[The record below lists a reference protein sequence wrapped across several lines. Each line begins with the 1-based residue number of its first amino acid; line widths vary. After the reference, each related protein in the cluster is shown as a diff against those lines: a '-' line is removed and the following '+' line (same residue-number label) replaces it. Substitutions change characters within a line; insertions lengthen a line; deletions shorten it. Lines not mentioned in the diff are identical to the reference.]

1 MGTYLVTGGCGF
13 IGSHLADRLLA
24 EGHAV
29 RVLDDLSTGRLANKP
44 TAAPLFRACI
54 TEQEAVEN
62 AAAGCDGIFHLAAIA
77 SVERTTQDWI
87 GTHRINLTGTITIFE
102 AARRVGRRGPLPVVY
117 ASSAA
122 IYGNNPAARLDERC
136 LPAPTSAYGADKLGC
151 ELHARAA
158 TLIHGVSTI
167 GLRFFNVYGTR
178 QDPRS
183 PYSGVISIFCDRLMG
198 GRPIDIHGD
207 GKQLRDFVHVS
218 DVVSGLTRAMKRLT
232 LREADGPEI
241 YNVCSGTG
249 TTIGGLA
256 QLLARLTGQRLE
268 MRHGPARAGDVR
280 HSLGD
285 PTRAGLLLAFH
296 SAMSLEAGLSQML
309 GVQRAA
315 AE

>member
-1 MGTYLVTGGCGF
+1 VGTYLVTGGCGF

-24 EGHAV
+24 DGHAV
-29 RVLDDLSTGRLANKP
+29 RILDDLSTGKLANKP
-44 TAAPLFRACI
+44 AAAPLIQACI
-54 TEQEAVEN
+54 TDAAAVKD

-87 GTHRINLTGTITIFE
+87 GTHRVNLTGTIAVFE
-102 AARRVGRRGPLPVVY
+102 AARRARQGNPVPVVY

-122 IYGNNPAARLDERC
+122 IYGSTQAARLDERC
-136 LPAPTSAYGADKLGC
+136 LPAPASAYGADKLGC

-158 TLIHGVSTI
+158 TFIHGVPTI
-167 GLRFFNVYGTR
+167 GLRFFNVYGLR

-183 PYSGVISIFCDRLMG
+183 PYSGVISIFCDRLTG
-198 GRPIDIHGD
+198 GRAIDIHGD
-207 GKQLRDFVHVS
+207 GMQLRDFVHVS
-218 DVVSGLTRAMKRLT
+218 DVVSALARAMNRLT
-232 LREADGPEI
+232 AGATSEPEVF
-241 YNVCSGTG
+241 NVCSGTG

-268 MRHGPARAGDVR
+268 TRHGPARAGDVR

-296 SAMSLEAGLSQML
+296 SAVSLEAGLGQML